1 MLVAGVEKFWNLKHT
16 QHTHLSVHSDRVAAL
31 RAVVVALG
39 TARKGWTGP
48 EDADL
53 AAAQT
58 QPKRAL
64 RKLVA
69 VFGAAWRNSSRTSAR
84 HLWTAALGL
93 PGDGSLYDEKS
104 ISKDA
109 SVEALLALCDSPQFS
124 AMVDFP
130 TF

>member
-1 MLVAGVEKFWNLKHT
+1 VLVAGVEKFWNLKHT

-58 QPKRAL
+58 QPKRVSGG
-64 RKLVA
+64 RDTDCCCC
-69 VFGAAWRNSSRTSAR
+69 F
-84 HLWTAALGL
+84 
-93 PGDGSLYDEKS
+93 E
-104 ISKDA
+104 
-109 SVEALLALCDSPQFS
+109 
-124 AMVDFP
+124 
-130 TF
+130 